1 MKETIVVLA
10 ISTKKE
16 KGWLKVATLRDSWGD
31 LGMHFDKLKF
41 VNVFVAPGLYDV
53 ELANNAG
60 FGQNPQY
67 EVLDIS
73 CIVIGLLEGAR
84 FLNSFSI
91 SPPINFSF

>member
-67 EVLDIS
+67 EVLQARK
-73 CIVIGLLEGAR
+73 IGTFEELIEMTK
-84 FLNSFSI
+84 NK
-91 SPPINFSF
+91 